1 MPKIEIYT
9 KKTCSYC
16 VRAKQLLDQKGV
28 KYTEIMVDEDPKDLE
43 MMLLRAEGRRTVPQI
58 FINDRGIGGFDDL
71 YELEH
76 AKKLDILLGTH
87 SGETND

>member
-1 MPKIEIYT
+1 MVKVEIYT

-16 VRAKQLLDQKGV
+16 VRAKQLFDQKGV
-28 KYTEIMVDEDPKDLE
+28 KYTEIKVDEDPKDLE

-58 FINDRGIGGFDDL
+58 FINDRGIGGCDDL

-76 AKKLDILLGTH
+76 AKKLDLLLGTH
-87 SGETND
+87 